1 MHCYPPTVGSAWRS
15 QGTTNSRSSTV
26 AFPQLI
32 LARSKLHSGVVFAKR
47 DCPHTALAAV
57 IESRCFRRPQFWRAR
72 PGRPL
77 SFRPGS
83 PPRGCCG
90 PRPALFYRP
99 DKTRAPPRALVG
111 YSSLF
116 IDPTKPFI
124 SLRRDTRELLSFDS
138 SCDWTH
144 KVAALATLCVPSQ
157 KIPLHSLPTRRWL

>member
-26 AFPQLI
+26 ESPQLI

-77 SFRPGS
+77 SFRPGL
-83 PPRGCCG
+83 PPVVVVVPG
-90 PRPALFYRP
+90 RPF
-99 DKTRAPPRALVG
+99 
-111 YSSLF
+111 F
-116 IDPTKPFI
+116 IDPTKPHSTGDLLGDI
-124 SLRRDTRELLSFDS
+124 AILEPLRVEQHAHRASRDRQIVSPGRIWRAGRAKLVGIMDGS
-138 SCDWTH
+138 
-144 KVAALATLCVPSQ
+144 ARGA
-157 KIPLHSLPTRRWL
+157 R